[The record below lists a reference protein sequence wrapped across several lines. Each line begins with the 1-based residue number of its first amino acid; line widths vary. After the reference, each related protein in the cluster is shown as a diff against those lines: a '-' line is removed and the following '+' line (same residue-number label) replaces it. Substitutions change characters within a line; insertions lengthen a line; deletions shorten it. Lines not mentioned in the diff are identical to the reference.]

1 MNSAVSRRGSRI
13 EIAPALSAPGVVV
26 FSCCHAVLTCPA
38 CEEPRPAPRKVAANP
53 AIKPITSVSTVT
65 VDTISPN
72 AGIDKC
78 LRSHARD
85 IRSWADSVLGI
96 ANAVAD
102 LAVGAVS
109 SRLIQPSHQSVVS

>member
-1 MNSAVSRRGSRI
+1 MPP
-13 EIAPALSAPGVVV
+13 PAKN
-26 FSCCHAVLTCPA
+26 
-38 CEEPRPAPRKVAANP
+38 RAPRLQVVAANP

-78 LRSHARD
+78 LRSHVRD